1 MRAINIPFTVAL
13 FLATAIIFGC
23 GQTEEAS
30 TTAETET
37 GNEADTGGS
46 TETSTADSFPSRTF
60 ESGFIE
66 GCEGNQISY
75 NKWAD
80 DGEPYATLIFSTG
93 RSEYTDKYHH
103 LIPLIDR
110 NVDIVFYD
118 HIGQGRSDGTRA
130 HVNDVDAEHAC
141 DLREVARQLTDEN
154 LPRFIL
160 AHSMGSLGTVRALQ
174 LQPDLAVAAAFSSP
188 MWGLIF
194 PGGVDV
200 ETARTLAVSQV
211 ETGNGEA
218 PIIPPDGS
226 PVDTCEE
233 AKITHDC
240 ELYDQFA
247 NDPLTMIG
255 SATWGAGLA
264 FLNAIDLMMASLAD
278 VKVPFFIQAAGDEH
292 YVDATSHPAVCDG
305 INAIYPEQCRLVVH
319 ENDWHELLNE
329 VDRATYMAD
338 YLDFFDS
345 HLPE

>member
-1 MRAINIPFTVAL
+1 MRAINFRLTGAL
-13 FLATAIIFGC
+13 FVATALMLGC
-23 GQTEEAS
+23 GESEDEHTDHNTES
-30 TTAETET
+30 
-37 GNEADTGGS
+37 GNEAETGEE
-46 TETSTADSFPSRTF
+46 TETSTETTFPTRTF
-60 ESGFIE
+60 EAGFIE

-110 NVDIVFYD
+110 NIDIVFYD

-130 HVNDVDAEHAC
+130 HVNNVDAEHAC
-141 DLREVARQLTDEN
+141 DLREVARQLTNEN

-160 AHSMGSLGTVRALQ
+160 AHSMGSLATVRALQ
-174 LQPDLAVAAAFSSP
+174 LEPDLAVAAAFSSP

-194 PGGVDV
+194 PGGIDV
-200 ETARTLAVSQV
+200 ETARTVATTQV
-211 ETGNGEA
+211 EAGNAEE
-218 PIIPPDGS
+218 PIIAPDGS

-247 NDPLTMIG
+247 NDPITMIG
-255 SATWGAGLA
+255 SVTWGAGLA
-264 FLNAIDLMMASLAD
+264 FINAIDTMLASLGD
-278 VKVPFFIQAAGDEH
+278 IKVPVFIQAAGDEH
-292 YVDATSHPAVCDG
+292 WVDATSHPTVCNG
-305 INAIYPEQCRLVVH
+305 INEIYPGQCNLVVH

-345 HLPE
+345 HLPQ